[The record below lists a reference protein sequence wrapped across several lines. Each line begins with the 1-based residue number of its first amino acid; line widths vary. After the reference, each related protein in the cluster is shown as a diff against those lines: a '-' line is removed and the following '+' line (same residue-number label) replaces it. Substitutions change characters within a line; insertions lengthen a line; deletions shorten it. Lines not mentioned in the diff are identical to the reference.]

1 MLNMRIHPLGIIN
14 GFEIELG
21 ASGSFNPKHVRLPL
35 TTYFFQLSDDNAPSP
50 YLGFVDL
57 QTLCNKRGYQVP
69 KKGSVQVYF
78 LATISFYLLMSAA
91 NIVQSERSC
100 Y

>member
-1 MLNMRIHPLGIIN
+1 MRIHPVGVIN

-69 KKGSVQVYF
+69 KKGSIQVGYF
-78 LATISFYLLMSAA
+78 RWSLDVLVLYQFLLAYP
-91 NIVQSERSC
+91 VQSE
-100 Y
+100 